1 MVDTKLQDLIE
12 TLKKHGV
19 ESGEAASRQI
29 VEEAE
34 KNAAEILA
42 RAEKEADGIVK
53 GAREEADRMMRQL
66 HSSMEIAASQFL
78 TNLKRNMETNL
89 LSLPLKG
96 KVTESLK
103 DTAFVKEL
111 ISTCVKEFA
120 RGTGSSDLTILV
132 SKDQRDQIQDLV
144 VNLITGL
151 GEQKGGDR
159 VKLDLQTDGVSYGFM
174 IGKTDGSVMLD
185 FTGEAFLDLFLRY
198 LSPKFHEFFKTID
211 FKNVETK

>member
-34 KNAAEILA
+34 KRASEILA
-42 RAEKEADGIVK
+42 GANKEADGIVK
-53 GAREEADRMMRQL
+53 GAKEEADRIMRQL

-78 TNLKRNMETNL
+78 TNLKRHMETNL

-96 KVTESLK
+96 KLTEALN

-111 ISTCVKEFA
+111 ISSCVKEYA
-120 RGTGSSDLTILV
+120 QMSGASDLTLLV
-132 SKDQRDQIQDLV
+132 GKDQKDKLEDFALQ
-144 VNLITGL
+144 LITRL
-151 GEQKGGDR
+151 GEDKGDR
-159 VKLDLQTDGVSYGFM
+159 MKLNLKTDGVSYGFI

-185 FTGEAFLDLFLRY
+185 FTSEAFLDLFLGY
-198 LSPKFHEFFKTID
+198 LSPKFHQYFKNID
-211 FKNVETK
+211 FKSIETK

>member
-19 ESGEAASRQI
+19 ESGEAASREI

-34 KNAAEILA
+34 EKAAEILA
-42 RAEKEADGIVK
+42 RANKEAEGIIK
-53 GAREEADRMMRQL
+53 GAKEEADRIMRQL
-66 HSSMEIAASQFL
+66 HASMEIAASQFL
-78 TNLKRNMETNL
+78 TNLKRHMETNL

-96 KVTESLK
+96 KLNETLN
-103 DTAFVKEL
+103 DAGFLKEL

-120 RGTGSSDLTILV
+120 KGTGASDLTILV
-132 SKDQRDQIQDLV
+132 SKEQRGQLEDLV
-144 VNLITGL
+144 VNLITRL
-151 GEQKGGDR
+151 GEEKGDR
-159 VKLDLQTDGVSYGFM
+159 VKLNLKTDGINYGFM

-185 FTGEAFLDLFLRY
+185 FTGEAFLSLFLSY

-211 FKNVETK
+211 FKQTETK

>member
-34 KNAAEILA
+34 KKASEIVA
-42 RAEKEADGIVK
+42 RANKEAEGIVK
-53 GAREEADRMMRQL
+53 GASEESDRIMRQL
-66 HSSMEIAASQFL
+66 QASMEIAASQFL
-78 TNLKRNMETNL
+78 TNLKRHMEMNL

-96 KVTESLK
+96 KLTESLK

-120 RGTGSSDLTILV
+120 GETGSSDLTVLV
-132 SKDQRDQIQDLV
+132 SKEQRHQLEDLV
-144 VNLITGL
+144 VKLITSL
-151 GEQKGGDR
+151 GEKKGGDH
-159 VKLDLQTDGVSYGFM
+159 VKLHLKTDGVSYGFM
-174 IGKTDGSVMLD
+174 ISKSDGSVRLD
-185 FTGEAFLDLFLRY
+185 FTDEAFLDLFLKY
-198 LSPKFHEFFKTID
+198 LSPKFHEFFKNID
-211 FKNVETK
+211 FKAIEKK

>member
-34 KNAAEILA
+34 NKAAEILA
-42 RAEKEADGIVK
+42 RANKEADGIVK
-53 GAREEADRMMRQL
+53 GAKEEADRIMRQL
-66 HSSMEIAASQFL
+66 HASMEIAASQFL
-78 TNLKRNMETNL
+78 TNLKRHMETNL
-89 LSLPLKG
+89 LALPIKG
-96 KVTESLK
+96 KLTETLK
-103 DTAFVKEL
+103 DTAFIKEL

-120 RGTGSSDLTILV
+120 KATGSSDLTILV
-132 SKDQRDQIQDLV
+132 SKDQRDRLDDLV

-151 GEQKGGDR
+151 GEDKGDR
-159 VKLDLQTDGVSYGFM
+159 VKLNLKTDGVSYGFM

-185 FTGEAFLDLFLRY
+185 FTGEAFLSLFLGY

-211 FKNVETK
+211 LKHPETK

>member
-34 KNAAEILA
+34 NKAAEILA
-42 RAEKEADGIVK
+42 LASRESEGIVK
-53 GAREEADRMMRQL
+53 DAREEADRIMRQL
-66 HSSMEIAASQFL
+66 HASMEIAASQFL
-78 TNLKRNMETNL
+78 TNLKRHVETNL

-96 KVTESLK
+96 KVNDTLK
-103 DTAFVKEL
+103 DTTFLKEI

-120 RGTGSSDLTILV
+120 GGTGASDLTILV
-132 SKDQRDQIQDLV
+132 SKEQRDQLEDLV
-144 VNLITGL
+144 VNLITRL
-151 GEQKGGDR
+151 GEEKGDR
-159 VKLDLQTDGVSYGFM
+159 VKLKLKTDGVNYGFM

-185 FTGEAFLDLFLRY
+185 FTGEAFLSLFLGY

-211 FKNVETK
+211 FKQTETK